1 MIWIFAALLV
11 LWGNAVNYF
20 VQPALPGGDW
30 AAVGWGA
37 ALVATSVGFAR
48 LLRQRR
54 SDLGLVPGDPR
65 GVGVACVVA
74 LVAAAVGTVVLRVGP
89 IVGAPIGYQ
98 PLFAT
103 SPDALAL
110 HIVFFLPLAAV
121 LPEEVAFRG
130 VLLGGL
136 RTSAGAPT
144 AVVASSAAFA
154 LWHAFVVWVTLLQTS
169 LTGTAL
175 AWLAGVAALVFVA
188 IGGAVLAVLRIRSG
202 GIAAPVVAHWAFD
215 ATLLVGLWV

>member
-11 LWGNAVNYF
+11 IWGNVVNYF

-30 AAVGWGA
+30 AAVSWGA
-37 ALVATSVGFAR
+37 ALVAVSLGVAR

-54 SDLGLVPGDPR
+54 GDLGLVRGDPR
-65 GVGVACVVA
+65 GIGAAAAVA
-74 LVAAAVGTVVLRVGP
+74 LVAAAAGTAVLRVGP

-98 PLFAT
+98 PLSAT
-103 SPDALAL
+103 TPDALAL
-110 HIVFFLPLAAV
+110 HIVLFLPLAAV
-121 LPEEVAFRG
+121 IPEEVAFRG

-136 RTSAGAPT
+136 WTRTGARK
-144 AVVASSAAFA
+144 AVVGSSAAFA

-169 LTGTAL
+169 LAGTAL
-175 AWLAGVAALVFVA
+175 AWLAGMAALVFVA
-188 IGGAVLAVLRIRSG
+188 IGGAVLALLRIRSG